1 MRWRE
6 ASEGAAML
14 VECGSVLPL
23 NPPGYIK
30 LVFKVASIGVS
41 FSGGENSGEKFEPKL
56 NSN

>member
-1 MRWRE
+1 
-6 ASEGAAML
+6 ML